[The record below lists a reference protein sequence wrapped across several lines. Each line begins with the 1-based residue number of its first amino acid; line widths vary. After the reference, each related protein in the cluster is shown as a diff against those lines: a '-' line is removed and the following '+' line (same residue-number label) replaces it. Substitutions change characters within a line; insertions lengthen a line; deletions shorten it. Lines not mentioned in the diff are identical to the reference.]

1 MKILKYATSGIK
13 ENEESIVIGSNDIE
27 EAKLFHQG
35 KVRDV
40 FYYGKDFLIVAT
52 DRLSAF
58 DYVLGSVI
66 PDKGRILHKLS
77 MFWFDYVQNIVPNH
91 IITGDFN
98 SFPEELKKYVFLRDR
113 SMIVK
118 KAKRIDIE
126 CIVRGYLA
134 GSGWK
139 EYQKSQTVCG
149 IKLPAGLKE
158 SSKLPNPIFTPS
170 SKEEGGKHDENIS
183 FEETAGRIGDDLAAQ
198 ISEISITLYKKVS
211 EFCLTRGIIL
221 ADTKLEFGIYEG
233 KLILIDEI
241 FTPDSSRFWEKEKYQ
256 EGISQDSLDKQ
267 YVRDYLEKIK
277 WDKQPPVPSLPEDVI
292 EQTRAKYIEAY
303 EKITGRNF

>member
-1 MKILKYATSGIK
+1 M
-13 ENEESIVIGSNDIE
+13 IGSNDIE

-66 PDKGRILHKLS
+66 PDKGKILHKLS

-91 IITGDFN
+91 IITGDFKN
-98 SFPEELKKYVFLRDR
+98 FPEELKKYDFLKDR

-158 SSKLPNPIFTPS
+158 SSKLPEPIFTPS

-183 FEETAGRIGDDLAAQ
+183 FEETARRIGDDLAAQ
-198 ISEISITLYKKVS
+198 LSEVSITLYKKVS

-221 ADTKLEFGIYEG
+221 ADTKLEFGIYED

-256 EGISQDSLDKQ
+256 EGVGQDSLDKQ

-277 WDKQPPVPSLPEDVI
+277 WNKQPPVPSLPEDVVVK
-292 EQTRAKYIEAY
+292 TRAKYIEAY

>member
-1 MKILKYATSGIK
+1 M
-13 ENEESIVIGSNDIE
+13 IGSHDIE

-52 DRLSAF
+52 DRISAF

-77 MFWFDYVQNIVPNH
+77 MFWFDYVQNIIPNH
-91 IITGDFN
+91 IITGDFKI
-98 SFPEELKKYVFLRDR
+98 FPEELKKYDFLRDR
-113 SMIVK
+113 AMIVK

-158 SSKLPNPIFTPS
+158 SSKLPEPIFTPS

-183 FEETAGRIGDDLAAQ
+183 FEETARRIGDDLAAQ
-198 ISEISITLYKKVS
+198 ISEVSITLYKKVS
-211 EFCLTRGIIL
+211 EFCLSRGIIL
-221 ADTKLEFGIYEG
+221 ADTKLEFGIYED

-256 EGISQDSLDKQ
+256 EGVSQDSLDKQ

-277 WDKQPPVPSLPEDVI
+277 WNKQPPVPSLPEDVI
-292 EQTRAKYIEAY
+292 INTRAKYIEAY
-303 EKITGRNF
+303 EKITGREF

>member
-1 MKILKYATSGIK
+1 M
-13 ENEESIVIGSNDIE
+13 IGSQEIS

-40 FYYGKDFLIVAT
+40 FNYNDDFLIVAT
-52 DRLSAF
+52 DRISAF
-58 DYVLGSVI
+58 DYVLSPLV
-66 PDKGRILHKLS
+66 PDKGKILHKLS
-77 MFWFDYVQNIVPNH
+77 MFWFDFVQNIIPNH
-91 IITGDFN
+91 IITGNFDE
-98 SFPEELKKYVFLRDR
+98 FPDELKKYEFLRDR
-113 SMIVK
+113 AMIVK

-149 IKLPAGLKE
+149 IKLPEGLKE
-158 SSKLPNPIFTPS
+158 SQMLPEPIFTPS
-170 SKEEGGKHDENIS
+170 SKADNGEHDENIS
-183 FEETAGRIGDDLAAQ
+183 FEETAKRIGDDLAAQ

-211 EFCLTRGIIL
+211 DYCATRGIIL

-241 FTPDSSRFWEKEKYQ
+241 FTPDSSRFWEKDKY
-256 EGISQDSLDKQ
+256 EVGKSQDSLDKQ
-267 YVRDYLEKIK
+267 FVRDYLEKIN
-277 WDKQPPVPSLPEDVI
+277 WNKQPPVPVLPQDVI
-292 EQTRAKYIEAY
+292 NKTKAKYVEAY
-303 EKITGRNF
+303 EKITGRTF

>member
-1 MKILKYATSGIK
+1 M
-13 ENEESIVIGSNDIE
+13 IGSNDIE

-52 DRLSAF
+52 DRISAF

-77 MFWFDYVQNIVPNH
+77 MFWFDYVQNIIPNH
-91 IITGDFN
+91 IITGDFKN
-98 SFPEELKKYVFLRDR
+98 FPEELKKYDFLRDR
-113 SMIVK
+113 AMIVK

-158 SSKLPNPIFTPS
+158 SSKLPEPIFTPS

-183 FEETAGRIGDDLAAQ
+183 FEETAKRIGDDLAAQ
-198 ISEISITLYKKVS
+198 LSEVSITLYKKVS
-211 EFCLTRGIIL
+211 KFCLSRGIIL
-221 ADTKLEFGIYEG
+221 ADTKLEFGIYED

-256 EGISQDSLDKQ
+256 EGVSQDSLDKQ

-277 WDKQPPVPSLPEDVI
+277 WNKQPPVPSLPEDVI
-292 EQTRAKYIEAY
+292 INTRAKYIEAY
-303 EKITGRNF
+303 EKITGREF

>member
-1 MKILKYATSGIK
+1 M
-13 ENEESIVIGSNDIE
+13 IGSNDIE

-52 DRLSAF
+52 DRISAF

-77 MFWFDYVQNIVPNH
+77 MFWFDYVQNIIPNH
-91 IITGDFN
+91 IITGDFKI
-98 SFPEELKKYVFLRDR
+98 FPEELKKYDFLRDR
-113 SMIVK
+113 AMIVK

-149 IKLPAGLKE
+149 IKLPSGLKK
-158 SSKLPNPIFTPS
+158 SSKLPEPIFTPS

-183 FEETAGRIGDDLAAQ
+183 FEETARRIGDDLAAQ
-198 ISEISITLYKKVS
+198 ISEVSITLYKKVS
-211 EFCLTRGIIL
+211 EFCLSRGIIL
-221 ADTKLEFGIYEG
+221 ADTKLEFGIYED

-256 EGISQDSLDKQ
+256 EGVSQDSLDKQ

-277 WDKQPPVPSLPEDVI
+277 WNKQPPVPSLPEDVI
-292 EQTRAKYIEAY
+292 INTRAKYIEAY
-303 EKITGRNF
+303 EKITGREF